1 MKKSI
6 LCYGD
11 SNTWGYIPGV
21 GRRFP
26 EDIRWTGVLQD
37 LLGSTYEVIE
47 NGLVGRT
54 TVFDDPYGPCRN
66 GLASLDCALLSS
78 APLDLVSLALGTN
91 DLKFTDAFGSRRGA
105 GRLLHEILFA
115 NERLATD
122 APIFPNGA
130 KVLLLSP
137 IRVHPD
143 VFQINPE
150 TNFRGAPLK
159 SEEFTAQ
166 FSALPRQ
173 FPNVWF
179 LDSAMYAGP
188 SSGDGIHMDPDSH
201 QKLGHAIYEQV
212 KLIL

>member
-11 SNTWGYIPGV
+11 SNTWGYIPDV

-26 EDIRWTGVLQD
+26 EDIRWTGILQN

-105 GRLLHEILFA
+105 GRLLHEILSA
-115 NERLATD
+115 N
-122 APIFPNGA
+122 
-130 KVLLLSP
+130 
-137 IRVHPD
+137 
-143 VFQINPE
+143 
-150 TNFRGAPLK
+150 
-159 SEEFTAQ
+159 
-166 FSALPRQ
+166 Q
-173 FPNVWF
+173 FPGC
-179 LDSAMYAGP
+179 ATEIR
-188 SSGDGIHMDPDSH
+188 GIHMNPDSH
-201 QKLGHAIYEQV
+201 QELGHAVYEQV